1 MKYSSLKKA
10 LLRKQRNIKRLRK
23 IKNFT
28 SLYPIL
34 STVTI
39 LIFVII
45 FISSLVWLFAN
56 LEWFELKSKNE
67 LGDAFGGLSNPI
79 IAFIGVVVTFMA
91 FYIQYQFNREQS
103 KLIAAQR
110 REREED
116 KKERDIEIKKEAF
129 DKKFYELLRIHNE
142 NVNNISVNGINK
154 SINGRKCFDYF
165 VEELHVIIHIIKE
178 NEPNLITEQI
188 VKKSYNHF
196 FYGSDDASYL
206 YNKDDI
212 SQSLRYLSIVSE
224 SDQIKFQKYI
234 VDLDL
239 PFEELN
245 YPRLDYFFCKG
256 YSSDLSLYYRF
267 LFMMVKN
274 VVEQDEEYL
283 SYIEKRQYLKILRTQ
298 LSNNE
303 QILLFYNWYSDIG
316 SDWENDHNKF
326 FTDFRMIHNIRNY
339 KLYKEIH
346 LKEIF
351 SSTLNE
357 IKILNDKDYLF
368 EDDEFW
374 DIEVND

>member
-212 SQSLRYLSIVSE
+212 SQSLRYLSIESE
-224 SDQIKFQKYI
+224 SDQIKFQKHI

-245 YPRLDYFFCKG
+245 YPRLDYFF
-256 YSSDLSLYYRF
+256 
-267 LFMMVKN
+267 VK
-274 VVEQDEEYL
+274 D
-283 SYIEKRQYLKILRTQ
+283 ILQT
-298 LSNNE
+298 
-303 QILLFYNWYSDIG
+303 
-316 SDWENDHNKF
+316 
-326 FTDFRMIHNIRNY
+326 
-339 KLYKEIH
+339 
-346 LKEIF
+346 
-351 SSTLNE
+351 
-357 IKILNDKDYLF
+357 
-368 EDDEFW
+368 
-374 DIEVND
+374 